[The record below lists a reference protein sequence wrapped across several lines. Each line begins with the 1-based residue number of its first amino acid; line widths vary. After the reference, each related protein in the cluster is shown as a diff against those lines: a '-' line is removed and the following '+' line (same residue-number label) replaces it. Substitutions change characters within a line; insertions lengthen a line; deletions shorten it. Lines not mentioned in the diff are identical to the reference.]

1 MNRSS
6 FGRAV
11 AITIS
16 VIGLAASMGL
26 FVTLWLS
33 PEAGRLRQLREL
45 VDITHLFV
53 QFAIAL
59 IIAWRGGGRAPNV
72 ALALALVFAFGADT
86 WELWQLHVW
95 PDSWLLHLGSIVLF
109 FLGASLYIRA
119 TQRFPRAIGPA
130 DVMASPTIWGRVRV
144 LRVASTFLLRPCAVW
159 VVVACLTSLLI
170 LSSNVYIAGAVRIV
184 IVLLGM
190 LYFYIT
196 FRSGD
201 TQARAKVLWFLEAV
215 VAFVMVAVIV
225 LGVRAVLGDTPA
237 PTLRASLSLVLTVVN
252 DLALTT
258 CFVVAVFYAGA
269 IDPALVVR
277 KTLVVGATASLL
289 LFVFAAFEH
298 YLVHLLVH
306 GIGVTNSIATAVL
319 GALCGYAFH
328 PVKHRLEHLLKRL
341 LPSGGAIAHE
351 SQTSSSEAVP

>member
-1 MNRSS
+1 
-6 FGRAV
+6 
-11 AITIS
+11 
-16 VIGLAASMGL
+16 
-26 FVTLWLS
+26 
-33 PEAGRLRQLREL
+33 
-45 VDITHLFV
+45 
-53 QFAIAL
+53 
-59 IIAWRGGGRAPNV
+59 V

-109 FLGASLYIRA
+109 FLGARLYIRA

-170 LSSNVYIAGAVRIV
+170 LSSNVYIADAVRIV